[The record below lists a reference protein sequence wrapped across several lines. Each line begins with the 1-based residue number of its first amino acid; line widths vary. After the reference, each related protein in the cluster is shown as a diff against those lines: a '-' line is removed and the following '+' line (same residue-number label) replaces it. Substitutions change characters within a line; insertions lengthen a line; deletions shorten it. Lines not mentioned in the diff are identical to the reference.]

1 MLFYY
6 WARNSNMA
14 ESNKKVELFHRIEF
28 WAITLTFI
36 IIIFSLII
44 HPILSQATIPEIPL
58 VRYDLPYQLIKHLVI
73 YGMFLLFN
81 YRIAPAIANN
91 KKLFTNLG
99 YAIAVVMMG
108 GTLFSL
114 IIIGLRSPVFDEVQG
129 EDRIWRGFGE
139 GFQYAFIIILF
150 YLGYALI
157 KYIGVYFLSRFD
169 EIKTRV
175 PFATTGGIICFI
187 IWAMIF
193 YLAIIDRS
201 ERGFLIMWGTIIPFG
216 ILFYWFCLARTIPR
230 MRKKKWPLTSY
241 VLTSIL
247 WLIISILPLF
257 FVMLIL
263 IHEAEDAITISF
275 FNAIVQLLVTSPLAW
290 IIYKRRGE
298 VNEEISGLKKQLG
311 QSTASFDFLRSQ
323 INPHFLF
330 NSLNTLYGTAIL
342 EKAERTA
349 QGVQQLGDMMRFMLQ
364 ENMRERIPL
373 SREIDYLENYLNLQ
387 RLRTDKVSGVQ
398 IETDIQRGTK
408 EEFIAPMLLIP
419 FVENAFKHGV
429 SVTRPSHVYIALERT
444 PTAVVF
450 TVINSR
456 HENHHMDPEKHKSG
470 IGLENVKQRLELLY
484 PDRHKLAIQQ
494 TDKEFIA
501 KLVVQLD

>member
-1 MLFYY
+1 ML
-6 WARNSNMA
+6 
-14 ESNKKVELFHRIEF
+14 ESNKKVELFNRIEF
-28 WAITLTFI
+28 WAVTLTFI

-44 HPILSQATIPEIPL
+44 HPIMSQAAIPEVPL
-58 VRYDLPYQLIKHLVI
+58 ERYDLPYQLMKHLVI

-81 YRIAPAIANN
+81 YRIAPAISNN
-91 KKLFTNLG
+91 KKLFFNLG
-99 YAIAVVMMG
+99 YAIAVVMVG
-108 GTLFSL
+108 GALFSF
-114 IIIGLRSPVFDEVQG
+114 IIIGLRSPFFDEVQG
-129 EDRIWRGFGE
+129 EARIWRGFGE
-139 GFQYAFIIILF
+139 GFQYSFLITLF

-157 KYIGVYFLSRFD
+157 KYSGIYLLSRFD
-169 EIKTRV
+169 QIKTRI
-175 PFATTGGIICFI
+175 PFATTGGIIFLI
-187 IWAMIF
+187 IWALIF
-193 YLAIIDRS
+193 YLAIIDGS

-216 ILFYWFCLARTIPR
+216 VLFYWFCLGRIIPR
-230 MRKKKWPLTSY
+230 KRKKKWPRTSY
-241 VLTSIL
+241 VFTSIL
-247 WLIISILPLF
+247 LLGLSIVPLF
-257 FVMLIL
+257 FLLLAI
-263 IHEAEDAITISF
+263 AEDSEPAIMISF
-275 FNAIVQLLVTSPLAW
+275 FNAIVQLFVTVPLAW
-290 IIYKRRGE
+290 IVYKRRGE

-330 NSLNTLYGTAIL
+330 NSLNTIYGTAIL

-373 SREIDYLENYLNLQ
+373 SREIDYLENYISLQ

-398 IETDIQRGTK
+398 IETDIQKGA
-408 EEFIAPMLLIP
+408 EEEYIAPMLLIP

-429 SVTRPSHVYIALERT
+429 SLTKPSQVYIALERT
-444 PTAVVF
+444 PTSIVF

-456 HENHHMDPEKHKSG
+456 HEKQHMDPEKHKSG

-484 PDRHKLAIQQ
+484 PDRHRLVIQES
-494 TDKEFIA
+494 DKEFIA

>member
-1 MLFYY
+1 MV
-6 WARNSNMA
+6 
-14 ESNKKVELFHRIEF
+14 ESNKKVELFNRIEF

-44 HPILSQATIPEIPL
+44 HPIMSQAATEEVPL
-58 VRYDLPYQLIKHLVI
+58 ERYDLPYQLMKHLVI

-81 YRIAPAIANN
+81 YKIAPAFAT
-91 KKLFTNLG
+91 KEKLFSNLA
-99 YAIAVVMMG
+99 YAIAIVMVG
-108 GTLFSL
+108 GFLFSF
-114 IIIGLRSPVFDEVQG
+114 IIIGLRSPVFEEVQR
-129 EDRIWRGFGE
+129 EARIWRGFGE
-139 GFQYAFIIILF
+139 GFQYSFIITLF

-157 KYIGVYFLSRFD
+157 KYTGSYLLSRFD
-169 EIKTRV
+169 QIKKRV

-187 IWAMIF
+187 IWALIF

-201 ERGFLIMWGTIIPFG
+201 ERGFLIVWGTIIPFG
-216 ILFYWFCLARTIPR
+216 ILFYWFCLGRIIPR
-230 MRKKKWPLTSY
+230 KRKKKWPRTSY
-241 VLTSIL
+241 FFTTILLLTLSIV
-247 WLIISILPLF
+247 PLF
-257 FVMLIL
+257 FLLLMVVQNV
-263 IHEAEDAITISF
+263 EAAIMVSF
-275 FNAIVQLLVTSPLAW
+275 FNAIVQLFVTTPLAW
-290 IIYKRRGE
+290 IVYKRRGE

-330 NSLNTLYGTAIL
+330 NSLNTIYGTAIL

-373 SREIDYLENYLNLQ
+373 SREIDYLENYISLQ

-398 IETDIQRGTK
+398 IETDIQRGTE

-429 SVTRPSHVYIALERT
+429 SLTRPSQVYIALERT
-444 PTAVVF
+444 PTSIVF

-456 HENHHMDPEKHKSG
+456 HETQHMDPEKHKSG

-484 PDRHKLAIQQ
+484 ADRHRLVIQK

>member
-1 MLFYY
+1 MV
-6 WARNSNMA
+6 
-14 ESNKKVELFHRIEF
+14 ESNKKVELFKRIEF

-44 HPILSQATIPEIPL
+44 HPITSQAAIPEVPL
-58 VRYDLPYQLIKHLVI
+58 ERYDLPFQLMKHLVI

-81 YRIAPAIANN
+81 YRIAPAIAIN
-91 KKLFTNLG
+91 KKLFSSLG
-99 YAIAVVMMG
+99 YAIAVVMVG
-108 GTLFSL
+108 GLLFSF
-114 IIIGLRSPVFDEVQG
+114 IIIGLRSPVFEEVQG
-129 EDRIWRGFGE
+129 EARVWKGFAE
-139 GFQYAFIIILF
+139 GFQYSFIIALF

-157 KYIGVYFLSRFD
+157 KYTGIYLLSRFD
-169 EIKTRV
+169 QIRTRV

-187 IWAMIF
+187 IWALIF
-193 YLAIIDRS
+193 YLAIIDGS
-201 ERGFLIMWGTIIPFG
+201 EPGFLVMWGTIIPFG
-216 ILFYWFCLARTIPR
+216 ILFYWFCLARIIPR
-230 MRKKKWPLTSY
+230 KTKKKWPRTSY
-241 VLTSIL
+241 VFTSIL
-247 WLIISILPLF
+247 WLALSMLPLF
-257 FVMLIL
+257 LLLLIL
-263 IHEAEDAITISF
+263 IQDAEVAITFSF
-275 FNAIVQLLVTSPLAW
+275 FNAIVQLFVTSPLAW

-342 EKAERTA
+342 EKAEQTA

-373 SREIDYLENYLNLQ
+373 SREIDYLENYISLQ

-398 IETDIQRGTK
+398 IETDIQRGTE

-419 FVENAFKHGV
+419 LVENAFKHGV
-429 SVTRPSHVYIALERT
+429 SLTKSSHVYIALERT
-444 PTAVVF
+444 PTSIVF
-450 TVINSR
+450 IVINSR
-456 HENHHMDPEKHKSG
+456 HDKQHRDPEKHKSG

-484 PDRHKLAIQQ
+484 PNRHSLGIQE

>member
-1 MLFYY
+1 MV
-6 WARNSNMA
+6 
-14 ESNKKVELFHRIEF
+14 ESNKKVELFKRIEF
-28 WAITLTFI
+28 WTITLTFI

-44 HPILSQATIPEIPL
+44 HPIMSQAAVPQVPL
-58 VRYDLPYQLIKHLVI
+58 LRYDFPYQIMKYLVI

-81 YRIAPAIANN
+81 YRIAPAIALN
-91 KKLFTNLG
+91 KKLFSNLA
-99 YAIAVVMMG
+99 YAIAVVMVG
-108 GTLFSL
+108 GFLFSFV
-114 IIIGLRSPVFDEVQG
+114 IIGLRSPVFEEVQG
-129 EDRIWRGFGE
+129 EARIWRGFGE
-139 GFQYAFIIILF
+139 GFQYSFIITLF

-157 KYIGVYFLSRFD
+157 KYTGIYLLSRFD
-169 EIKTRV
+169 QIKTRV

-187 IWAMIF
+187 IWALIF
-193 YLAIIDRS
+193 YLAIIDGS
-201 ERGFLIMWGTIIPFG
+201 EVGVLIMWATIVPFG
-216 ILFYWFCLARTIPR
+216 ILFYWFCLARIIPR
-230 MRKKKWPLTSY
+230 KRKKKWPRTSY
-241 VLTSIL
+241 IFTSLL
-247 WLIISILPLF
+247 WLAISVIPLF
-257 FVMLIL
+257 FVLLIL
-263 IHEAEDAITISF
+263 IQDAEVAITLGF

-342 EKAERTA
+342 EKAEQTA

-373 SREIDYLENYLNLQ
+373 SREIEYLENYLSLQ
-387 RLRTDKVSGVQ
+387 RLRTDKVSGVE
-398 IETDIQRGTK
+398 IETDIQRGTE

-429 SVTRPSHVYIALERT
+429 SLTSPSHVYIALERS

-456 HENHHMDPEKHKSG
+456 HEKQHKDPEKNKSG

-484 PDRHKLAIQQ
+484 PDRHRLAIQQ